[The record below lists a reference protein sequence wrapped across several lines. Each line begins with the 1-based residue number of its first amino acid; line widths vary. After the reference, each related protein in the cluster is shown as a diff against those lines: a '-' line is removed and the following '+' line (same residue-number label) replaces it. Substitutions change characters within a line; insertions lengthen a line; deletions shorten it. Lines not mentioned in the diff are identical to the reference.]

1 MKHKRLIYTYLY
13 TNTEVYLDIVRVLS
27 ESQKAEVSEVGL

>member
-1 MKHKRLIYTYLY
+1 MKYNRLIHAHLY

-27 ESQKAEVSEVGL
+27 GSQKVEVSEVSL